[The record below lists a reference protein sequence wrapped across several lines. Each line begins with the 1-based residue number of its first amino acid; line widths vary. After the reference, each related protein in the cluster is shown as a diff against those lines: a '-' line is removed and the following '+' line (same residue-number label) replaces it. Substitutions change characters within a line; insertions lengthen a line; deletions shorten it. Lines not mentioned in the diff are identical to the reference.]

1 MFAPRKTSSDR
12 SRHVSLV
19 VSKDHCPPS
28 ASEKATMPAG
38 LVLLTLAFRQE
49 GMFVAATDLPTR
61 IIFASDRLEFV
72 SESLRKMPNQKAK
85 SCSTTRISE
94 NPCSVA

>member
-1 MFAPRKTSSDR
+1 
-12 SRHVSLV
+12 
-19 VSKDHCPPS
+19 
-28 ASEKATMPAG
+28 MPAG

-61 IIFASDRLEFV
+61 IVFASDRLEFV

-85 SCSTTRISE
+85 SCSTTRISSCKACSTTRISE
-94 NPCSVA
+94 NPVLELQGLLHHRAFQKTPAL